1 MKKAYNTP
9 QIEILSF
16 DAQLMATSV
25 DEVPVKPG
33 GSGSLDTKEKRND
46 WENIWN

>member
-1 MKKAYNTP
+1 MKKIYSTP

-25 DEVPVKPG
+25 DEVPIAPG
-33 GSGSLDTKEKRND
+33 GSGSLDTKGSRND
-46 WENIWN
+46 WDNIWQ